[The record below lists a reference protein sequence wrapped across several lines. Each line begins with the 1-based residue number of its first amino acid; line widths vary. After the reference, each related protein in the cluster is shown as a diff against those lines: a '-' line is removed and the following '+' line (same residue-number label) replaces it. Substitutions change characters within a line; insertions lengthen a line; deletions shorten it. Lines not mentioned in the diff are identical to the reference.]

1 MFRHTV
7 ATALVE
13 HAGPAVAQ
21 RVLGHRHVG
30 TTIDAY
36 VHVDRVALVAAVAA
50 LEQRPTPAAAG
61 GGSARERYAFHYE
74 PATIAE
80 LDAIAHPRCVE
91 AGS

>member
-13 HAGPAVAQ
+13 HGGPAVAQ

-36 VHVDRVALVAAVAA
+36 VHVDRAALVSAMAAF
-50 LEQRPTPAAAG
+50 EQRPSPAAG
-61 GGSARERYAFHYE
+61 GGARARERYVFHYD
-74 PATIAE
+74 PTTLAE
-80 LDAIAHPRCVE
+80 LEAIARRRIGEV
-91 AGS
+91 GR